1 MVTDRQVRRLRM
13 ELGKGEPLATAA
25 LRSGMSENTAR
36 RYRAGALPNQRR
48 QPRRYRTRQD
58 PFAAV
63 WPEIVAMLEQAPG
76 LEAVTIFESLRM
88 RPELSFSDGQ
98 LRTLQRKI
106 RRWRAASGP
115 EREVMFPQQHRPGEY
130 AQSDFTAMGALG
142 ITLEGER
149 FDHLFFHFV
158 LPYSNWETGMICFS
172 ESFEALISGFQAAV
186 WELGKVPARHRTDHL
201 SAATHELRDDRG
213 RGFNERYLAML
224 AHYGVEPDANTPGR
238 GHENGDV
245 EQSHHRFKR
254 AIEQA
259 LLLRGSREFAG
270 RSGYEAFLREIL
282 AARNRGRAAKL
293 LEELERMHSLPLSR
307 LDDFRQERV
316 KVSAFSTIR
325 VAENLYSMPSR
336 LIGERVDVRLY
347 AERIEVRYA
356 GELVAEMER
365 LRGRRRAT
373 INYRHLVWSLI
384 RKPGAFAR
392 YRYQEALFPSPVFRA
407 AYDVLVTRHGRRAD
421 LEYVRVLHLA
431 ASTSE
436 AAVEAV
442 LAELLG
448 RGELREHGQVQA
460 AIRPVRLEPPVCHL
474 DPPSLAAY
482 DECIAAAGGG
492 L

>member
-36 RYRAGALPNQRR
+36 RYRAGALPSQRR

-213 RGFNERYLAML
+213 RGFNERYLAVL

-259 LLLRGSREFAG
+259 MLLRGSREFAG
-270 RSGYEAFLREIL
+270 RSEYEAFLREIL

-407 AYDVLVTRHGRRAD
+407 AYDVLVMRHGRRAD

-442 LAELLG
+442 LVRAITVFDGILVTVLDG
-448 RGELREHGQVQA
+448 RSRQGGPARVPRAFAGETRSSLRRVDWRGA
-460 AIRPVRLEPPVCHL
+460 LR
-474 DPPSLAAY
+474 
-482 DECIAAAGGG
+482 
-492 L
+492 